1 MDEDVRQLYISLG
14 TCSQDVM
21 KLQKETHDISTSII
35 TMRKYD
41 VIKSEIERFE
51 NILEEKISQIED
63 LNIQVEKTK
72 KKIEEIQSRCK
83 HVFNKVLTKREDT
96 ELYKC
101 DKCGL
106 YVDRL

>member
-1 MDEDVRQLYISLG
+1 MDEDVRQMYISLG
-14 TCSQDVM
+14 TYSQDVV
-21 KLQKETHDISTSII
+21 KLQRETHDISTTII

-41 VIKSEIERFE
+41 AIKSEIERFE
-51 NILEEKISQIED
+51 NILEEKISQIEN
-63 LNIQVEKTK
+63 LNIQTEKTK

-83 HVFNKVLTKREDT
+83 HVFNKVLTKRDT

>member
-14 TCSQDVM
+14 TCSQDLF
-21 KLQKETHDISTSII
+21 KLQKETHDISTTII

-41 VIKSEIERFE
+41 VIKSEIERLE
-51 NILEEKISQIED
+51 NILEEKISEMED
-63 LNIQVEKTK
+63 LNIQIEKIK
-72 KKIEEIQSRCK
+72 KKIDEIQSRCK
-83 HVFNKVLTKREDT
+83 HVFNKVLTKRDA